1 MNGVNSNVP
10 VMTYFV
16 NLNNTNIQRYQDWSV
31 EIQRITFT
39 QYIRESQLT
48 IVYFEITSIA
58 DDPQHCHPIPY
69 YRYLTVPPP
78 IRSKRS
84 SAERSVSKEPSIPK
98 SIGNELDQLSE
109 EPVIQKSEIYLE
121 IDSNSTVV
129 EA

>member
-1 MNGVNSNVP
+1 MITVH
-10 VMTYFV
+10 
-16 NLNNTNIQRYQDWSV
+16 LLCQRYPIDFCLNKKGSTDS
-31 EIQRITFT
+31 ILNRFT
-39 QYIRESQLT
+39 ST
-48 IVYFEITSIA
+48 IA

-98 SIGNELDQLSE
+98 TIGNELDQLAE

-129 EA
+129 EV